1 MASFEA
7 TDSDDKT
14 PQPIVL
20 HPSEVPKDLICSIC
34 YCVPLDPVTT
44 PVCEHMFCRGCLQLS
59 VIQNEKVCPM
69 DRLPCTLKDTEMKLT
84 EGSFIHRVWSAVQ
97 IQCEF
102 TKSRG
107 CTWTGS
113 IADYTK
119 HGKTDCV
126 CAGEVKPLFRTP
138 EERWNLM
145 IRQTPY
151 MNFDE
156 MDYYLLGLMKK
167 VWLNPCE
174 ESEESD
180 TNETNN
186 NSS

>member
-1 MASFEA
+1 
-7 TDSDDKT
+7 
-14 PQPIVL
+14 
-20 HPSEVPKDLICSIC
+20 
-34 YCVPLDPVTT
+34 
-44 PVCEHMFCRGCLQLS
+44 
-59 VIQNEKVCPM
+59 M